1 MTLEARSARACWET
15 DVDSPADGRSI
26 DLGTVDAIPVGEG
39 RAYRVGGKT
48 VAVFRPRD
56 GRLYALDNR
65 CPHRAGSLADGIVGG
80 GAVIC
85 PLHGWKFE
93 LASGRCLNES
103 ARVRSYPVVLMDGR
117 MILLLEG
124 EA

>member
-1 MTLEARSARACWET
+1 MTLEARSARADRESAAGAS
-15 DVDSPADGRSI
+15 VDGRSI
-26 DLGTVDAIPVGEG
+26 DLGTVEAIPVGEG
-39 RAYRVGGKT
+39 RTYCIGGKT

-65 CPHRAGSLADGIVGG
+65 CPHRAGPLADGIVGG

-85 PLHGWKFE
+85 PLHGWKFD
-93 LASGRCLNES
+93 LASGQCLNDS
-103 ARVRSYPVVLMDGR
+103 ARVQSYPVVLVDGR

-124 EA
+124 DG